1 MTLISDI
8 YVYKWDFYLTSSRHM
23 KHFVISFYTILIIF
37 FHSYRFDVS
46 LDAVIILCFM
56 SVPDF
61 MFYITSLLYVG
72 DVFCVAG

>member
-1 MTLISDI
+1 MGLLFDFFYAHETFGKMHCYLI
-8 YVYKWDFYLTSSRHM
+8 LHHTNN
-23 KHFVISFYTILIIF
+23 FV
-37 FHSYRFDVS
+37 HGYRLDVS

-61 MFYITSLLYVG
+61 IFYITSLLYVG